1 MIFGGESGLQ
11 KAGLSGIHPLTQR
24 YIKRLNMKSRRFIS
38 LPSLVQKE
46 LQHQYQHLH
55 DALVGMYDGEDTCI
69 KSTSVSVFDHWLSP
83 NEATAMLQ
91 DVTSSMQNE
100 YNSRLHKF
108 VCLLSDSYE
117 CYLVLYK
124 GRYSTRITYR
134 KFTSDNARFK
144 TLLPSDYRVPDKD
157 RFKFVIPQ
165 LGIIYFEGCDFTHNF
180 HFSDESVLK
189 LISTYAKEAEV
200 YLI

>member
-1 MIFGGESGLQ
+1 
-11 KAGLSGIHPLTQR
+11 
-24 YIKRLNMKSRRFIS
+24 IKRLNMKSRRFIS